1 MLKQMRKRIQYL
13 IAGLVCALFIGLGFQ
28 QPLVLK
34 ATSATLTFSTEK
46 RSVTVGDTFSVVIIL
61 DSNEKIGGFEGY
73 VSYDSDIAEF
83 VTGGSFVNG
92 GDGLLRINDVDSAD
106 VATTKKYS
114 IEFKAKKTGE
124 CVFDTSDAP
133 AVYNENGDELS
144 VSSNKLKVSVASSKK
159 LSSNN
164 QLSKLLVSP
173 GELNQPYDNDITA
186 YKVEIPYE
194 NDMLFISAVPKK
206 EDAVVT
212 VEGNENLKV
221 GKNYVHVI
229 VTAPS
234 GAKKDIQIEVT
245 RLEEGAILNKAQ
257 EGEKEKEK
265 EGVFLSTDKDN
276 NVVLT
281 EHHSYKIAKLDD
293 ENQVPDGY
301 EKSSITIDGE
311 KLDVYTQSESLEK
324 EFVLLYLANE
334 KGEARFYQYDRI
346 EKTLQRFE
354 QNSMPNSPEKEAGFE
369 KEDKAQSM
377 EPAVIITGI
386 MAVIIIILTIALAVV
401 IMKNKNEKDK

>member
-1 MLKQMRKRIQYL
+1 MRKRIQYL
-13 IAGLVCALFIGLGFQ
+13 VAGLVCALIIGIGLQ
-28 QPLVLK
+28 SPVVLR
-34 ATSATLTFSTEK
+34 ATSATLTFSAEH
-46 RSVTVGDTFSVVIIL
+46 RSVSVGDTFSVVIIL
-61 DSNEKIGGFEGY
+61 DSNENIGGFEGY

-92 GDGLLRINDVDSAD
+92 GDGVLRINDVDSAD

-114 IEFKAKKTGE
+114 IEFKAKKTGD

-144 VSSNKLKVSVASSKK
+144 VSSNKLKVSVTSSQK

-164 QLSKLLVSP
+164 KLSKLLVSP
-173 GELNQPYDNDITA
+173 GELNQSYNNDITA

-194 NDMLFISAVPKK
+194 NDMLFISAVPK
-206 EDAVVT
+206 EADAVVT

-245 RLEEGAILNKAQ
+245 RREEGASPDKEQ
-257 EGEKEKEK
+257 EEEKT
-265 EGVFLSTDKDN
+265 GISLSADKDN

-281 EHHSYKIAKLDD
+281 EHHIYQVAKL
-293 ENQVPDGY
+293 EEESQIPDGY

-311 KLDVYTQSESLEK
+311 KLDAYAKSESLEK
-324 EFVLLYLANE
+324 EFVLLYLTNE
-334 KGEARFYQYDRI
+334 KGETRFYQYDRI

-354 QNSMPNSPEKEAGFE
+354 QNSMSTSKE
-369 KEDKAQSM
+369 EDPVLQNEGKAQTIN
-377 EPAVIITGI
+377 AAAIVTGI
-386 MAVIIIILTIALAVV
+386 LAVIIIILTIALAVV
-401 IMKNKNEKDK
+401 ILKNKNEKDK

>member
-13 IAGLVCALFIGLGFQ
+13 IAGLVCALVMGVGVQ
-28 QPLVLK
+28 APLVIK
-34 ATSATLTFSTEK
+34 ATSATLTFSTEN

-61 DSNEKIGGFEGY
+61 DSSENIGGFEGY
-73 VSYDSDIAEF
+73 VSYDSDVAEF
-83 VTGGSFVNG
+83 ITGGNFVNG

-245 RLEEGAILNKAQ
+245 RLEEGASLNKDQ
-257 EGEKEKEK
+257 EEEKEK

-281 EHHSYKIAKLDD
+281 EHHSYKLAKLED

-311 KLDVYTQSESLEK
+311 KLDVYTQSNSLEK

-334 KGEARFYQYDRI
+334 KGETRFYQYDRI

-354 QNSMPNSPEKEAGFE
+354 QNSMSNSPEEDLVLGN
-369 KEDKAQSM
+369 EDKAQSM
-377 EPAVIITGI
+377 EPAAIITGI

>member
-13 IAGLVCALFIGLGFQ
+13 VAGLVCALIIGLGLQ
-28 QPLVLK
+28 SPVVLR
-34 ATSATLTFSTEK
+34 ATSATLTFSAEH
-46 RSVTVGDTFSVVIIL
+46 RSVSVGDTFSVVIIL
-61 DSNEKIGGFEGY
+61 DSNENIGGFEGY

-92 GDGLLRINDVDSAD
+92 GDGVLRINDVDSAD

-114 IEFKAKKTGE
+114 IEFKAKKTGD

-144 VSSNKLKVSVASSKK
+144 VSSNKLKVSVTSSQK

-164 QLSKLLVSP
+164 KLSKLLVSP
-173 GELNQPYDNDITA
+173 GELNQSYNNDITA

-194 NDMLFISAVPKK
+194 NDMLFISAVPK
-206 EDAVVT
+206 EADAVVT

-245 RLEEGAILNKAQ
+245 RREEGASPDKEQ
-257 EGEKEKEK
+257 EEEKT
-265 EGVFLSTDKDN
+265 GISLSADKDN

-281 EHHSYKIAKLDD
+281 EHHIYQVAKL
-293 ENQVPDGY
+293 EEESQIPDGY

-311 KLDVYTQSESLEK
+311 KLDAYAKSESLEK
-324 EFVLLYLANE
+324 EFVLLYLTNE
-334 KGEARFYQYDRI
+334 KGETRFYQYDRI

-354 QNSMPNSPEKEAGFE
+354 QNSMSASKE
-369 KEDKAQSM
+369 EDPVLQNEGKAQTM
-377 EPAVIITGI
+377 NAAAIVTGI
-386 MAVIIIILTIALAVV
+386 LAVIIIILTIALAVV
-401 IMKNKNEKDK
+401 ILKNKNEKDK

>member
-13 IAGLVCALFIGLGFQ
+13 VAGLVCALIIGIGLQ
-28 QPLVLK
+28 SPVVLR
-34 ATSATLTFSTEK
+34 ATSATLTFSAEH
-46 RSVTVGDTFSVVIIL
+46 RSVSVGDTFSVVIIL
-61 DSNEKIGGFEGY
+61 DSNENIGGFEGY

-92 GDGLLRINDVDSAD
+92 GDGVLRINDVDSED

-114 IEFKAKKTGE
+114 IEFKAKKTGD

-144 VSSNKLKVSVASSKK
+144 VSSNKLKVSVTSSQK

-164 QLSKLLVSP
+164 KLSKLLVSP
-173 GELNQPYDNDITA
+173 GELNQSYNNDITA

-194 NDMLFISAVPKK
+194 NDMLFISAVPK
-206 EDAVVT
+206 EADAVVT

-245 RLEEGAILNKAQ
+245 RREEGASPDKEQ
-257 EGEKEKEK
+257 EEEKT
-265 EGVFLSTDKDN
+265 GISLSADKDN

-281 EHHSYKIAKLDD
+281 EHHIYQVAKL
-293 ENQVPDGY
+293 EEESQIPDGY

-311 KLDVYTQSESLEK
+311 KLDAYAKSESLEK
-324 EFVLLYLANE
+324 EFVLLYLTNE
-334 KGEARFYQYDRI
+334 KGETRFYQYDRI

-354 QNSMPNSPEKEAGFE
+354 QNSMSTSKE
-369 KEDKAQSM
+369 EDPVLQNEGKAQTIN
-377 EPAVIITGI
+377 AAAIVTGI
-386 MAVIIIILTIALAVV
+386 LAVIIIILTIALAVV
-401 IMKNKNEKDK
+401 ILKNKNEKDK

>member
-13 IAGLVCALFIGLGFQ
+13 IAGLVCALVMGVGVQ
-28 QPLVLK
+28 APLVIK
-34 ATSATLTFSTEK
+34 ATSATLTFSTEN

-61 DSNEKIGGFEGY
+61 DSSENIGGFEGY
-73 VSYDSDIAEF
+73 VSYDSDVAEF
-83 VTGGSFVNG
+83 ITGGNFVNG

-206 EDAVVT
+206 EEAVVT

-245 RLEEGAILNKAQ
+245 RLEEGASLNKDQ
-257 EGEKEKEK
+257 EEEKEK

-281 EHHSYKIAKLDD
+281 EHHSYKLAKLED

-311 KLDVYTQSESLEK
+311 KLDVYTQSNSLEK

-334 KGEARFYQYDRI
+334 KGETRFYQYDRI

-354 QNSMPNSPEKEAGFE
+354 QNSMSNSPEEDLVLGN
-369 KEDKAQSM
+369 EDKAQSM
-377 EPAVIITGI
+377 EPAAIITGI

>member
-13 IAGLVCALFIGLGFQ
+13 VAGLVCALIIGIGLQ
-28 QPLVLK
+28 SPVVLR
-34 ATSATLTFSTEK
+34 ATSATLTFSAEH
-46 RSVTVGDTFSVVIIL
+46 RSVSVGDTFSVVIIL
-61 DSNEKIGGFEGY
+61 DSNENIGGFEGY

-92 GDGLLRINDVDSAD
+92 GDGVLRINDVDSAD

-114 IEFKAKKTGE
+114 IEFKAKKTGD

-144 VSSNKLKVSVASSKK
+144 VSSNKLKVSVTSSQK

-164 QLSKLLVSP
+164 KLSKLLVSP
-173 GELNQPYDNDITA
+173 GELNQSYNNDITA

-194 NDMLFISAVPKK
+194 NDMLFISSVPK
-206 EDAVVT
+206 EADAVVT

-245 RLEEGAILNKAQ
+245 RREEGASPDKEQ
-257 EGEKEKEK
+257 EEEKT
-265 EGVFLSTDKDN
+265 GISLSADKDN

-281 EHHSYKIAKLDD
+281 EHHIYQVAKL
-293 ENQVPDGY
+293 EEESQIPDGY

-311 KLDVYTQSESLEK
+311 KLDAYAKSESLEK
-324 EFVLLYLANE
+324 EFVLLYLTNE
-334 KGEARFYQYDRI
+334 KGETRFYQYDRI

-354 QNSMPNSPEKEAGFE
+354 QNSMSTSKE
-369 KEDKAQSM
+369 EDPVLQNEGKAQTIN
-377 EPAVIITGI
+377 AAAIVTGI
-386 MAVIIIILTIALAVV
+386 LAVIIIILTIALAVV
-401 IMKNKNEKDK
+401 ILKNKNEKDK

>member
-1 MLKQMRKRIQYL
+1 MLKQMRKRIKYL
-13 IAGLVCALFIGLGFQ
+13 VAGLVCAMILGLGSQ
-28 QPLVLK
+28 SPLILK
-34 ATSATLTFSTEK
+34 ATSATLTFSAES

-73 VSYDSDIAEF
+73 VSYDANIVEF

-106 VATTKKYS
+106 VEKTKKYAL
-114 IEFKAKKTGE
+114 EFKAKKTGD
-124 CVFDTSDAP
+124 CTFDTSDAP

-144 VSSNKLKVSVASSKK
+144 VSSNKLTISVKDSQS

-164 QLSKLLVSP
+164 KLSKLLISP
-173 GELNQPYDNDITA
+173 GELNQSYDNDITA

-194 NDMLFISAVPKK
+194 SDMLFISAVPK
-206 EDAVVT
+206 DDNAVVT

-245 RLEEGAILNKAQ
+245 RQAEGSSQDKTQEEVQ
-257 EGEKEKEK
+257 T
-265 EGVFLSTDKDN
+265 GVTLSTDEDN

-281 EHHSYKIAKLDD
+281 DIHTYQVAKLED
-293 ENQVPDGY
+293 ESSIPAGY
-301 EKSSITIDGE
+301 EKSSINIDGE
-311 KLDVYTQSESLEK
+311 KLDAYVLSDDLKSEFL
-324 EFVLLYLANE
+324 LLYLTND
-334 KGEARFYQYDRI
+334 KGETGFYQYDRI
-346 EKTLQRFE
+346 EKTIQRFE
-354 QNSMPNSPEKEAGFE
+354 QSSISNKPADDILGLDSDENEAVSPAT
-369 KEDKAQSM
+369 
-377 EPAVIITGI
+377 IITGVL
-386 MAVIIIILTIALAVV
+386 AVIIIILTIALAVV
-401 IMKNKNEKDK
+401 IMKNKNAKYK

>member
-1 MLKQMRKRIQYL
+1 MRKRIQYL
-13 IAGLVCALFIGLGFQ
+13 IAGLVCALVMGVGVQ
-28 QPLVLK
+28 APLVIK
-34 ATSATLTFSTEK
+34 ATSATLTFSTEN

-61 DSNEKIGGFEGY
+61 DSSENIGGFEGY
-73 VSYDSDIAEF
+73 VSYDSDVAEF
-83 VTGGSFVNG
+83 ITGGNFVNG

-206 EDAVVT
+206 EEAVVT

-245 RLEEGAILNKAQ
+245 RLEEGASLNKDQ
-257 EGEKEKEK
+257 EEEKEK

-281 EHHSYKIAKLDD
+281 EHHSYKLAKLED

-311 KLDVYTQSESLEK
+311 KLDVYTQSNSLEK

-334 KGEARFYQYDRI
+334 KGETRFYQYDRI

-354 QNSMPNSPEKEAGFE
+354 QNSMSNSPEEDLVLGN
-369 KEDKAQSM
+369 EDKAQSM
-377 EPAVIITGI
+377 EPAAIITGI

>member
-13 IAGLVCALFIGLGFQ
+13 VAGLVCALIIGLGLQ
-28 QPLVLK
+28 SPVVLR
-34 ATSATLTFSTEK
+34 ATSATLTFSAEH
-46 RSVTVGDTFSVVIIL
+46 RSVSVGDTFSVVIIL
-61 DSNEKIGGFEGY
+61 DSNENIGGFEGY

-92 GDGLLRINDVDSAD
+92 GDGVLRINDVDSAD

-114 IEFKAKKTGE
+114 IEFKAKKTGD

-144 VSSNKLKVSVASSKK
+144 VSSNKLKVSVTSSQK

-164 QLSKLLVSP
+164 KLSKLLVSP
-173 GELNQPYDNDITA
+173 GELNQSYNNDITA

-194 NDMLFISAVPKK
+194 NDMLFISAVPK
-206 EDAVVT
+206 EADAVVT

-245 RLEEGAILNKAQ
+245 RREEGASPDKEQ
-257 EGEKEKEK
+257 EEEKT
-265 EGVFLSTDKDN
+265 GISLSADKDN

-281 EHHSYKIAKLDD
+281 EHHIYQVAKL
-293 ENQVPDGY
+293 EEESQIPDGY

-311 KLDVYTQSESLEK
+311 KLDAYAKSESLEK
-324 EFVLLYLANE
+324 EFVLLYLTNE
-334 KGEARFYQYDRI
+334 KGETRFYQYDRI

-354 QNSMPNSPEKEAGFE
+354 QNSMSTSKE
-369 KEDKAQSM
+369 EDPVLQNEGKAQTIN
-377 EPAVIITGI
+377 AAAIVTGI
-386 MAVIIIILTIALAVV
+386 LAVIIIILTIALAVV
-401 IMKNKNEKDK
+401 ILKNKNEKDK

>member
-13 IAGLVCALFIGLGFQ
+13 VAGLVCALIIGLGFQ
-28 QPLVLK
+28 SPVVLR
-34 ATSATLTFSTEK
+34 ATSATLTFSAEH
-46 RSVTVGDTFSVVIIL
+46 RSVSVGDTFSVVIIL
-61 DSNEKIGGFEGY
+61 DSNENIGGFEGY

-92 GDGLLRINDVDSAD
+92 GDGVLRINDVDSAD

-114 IEFKAKKTGE
+114 IEFKAKKTGD

-144 VSSNKLKVSVASSKK
+144 VSSNKLKVSVTSSQK

-164 QLSKLLVSP
+164 KLSKLLVSP
-173 GELNQPYDNDITA
+173 GELNQSYNNDITA

-194 NDMLFISAVPKK
+194 NDMLFISAVPK
-206 EDAVVT
+206 EADAVVT

-245 RLEEGAILNKAQ
+245 RREEGASPDKEQ
-257 EGEKEKEK
+257 EEEKT
-265 EGVFLSTDKDN
+265 GISLSADKDN

-281 EHHSYKIAKLDD
+281 EHHIYQVAKL
-293 ENQVPDGY
+293 EEESQIPDGY

-311 KLDVYTQSESLEK
+311 KLDAYAKSESLEK
-324 EFVLLYLANE
+324 EFVLLYLTNE
-334 KGEARFYQYDRI
+334 KGETRFYQYDRI

-354 QNSMPNSPEKEAGFE
+354 QNSMSASKE
-369 KEDKAQSM
+369 EDPVLQNEGKAQTIN
-377 EPAVIITGI
+377 AAAIVTGI
-386 MAVIIIILTIALAVV
+386 LAVIIIILTIALAVV
-401 IMKNKNEKDK
+401 ILKNKNEKDK

>member
-13 IAGLVCALFIGLGFQ
+13 VAGLVCALIIGLGLQ
-28 QPLVLK
+28 SPVVLR
-34 ATSATLTFSTEK
+34 ATSATLTFSAEH
-46 RSVTVGDTFSVVIIL
+46 RSVSVGDTFSVVIIL
-61 DSNEKIGGFEGY
+61 DSNENIGGFEGY

-92 GDGLLRINDVDSAD
+92 GDGVLRINDVDSAD

-114 IEFKAKKTGE
+114 IEFKAKKTGD

-144 VSSNKLKVSVASSKK
+144 VSSNKLKVSVTSSQK

-164 QLSKLLVSP
+164 KLSKLLVSP
-173 GELNQPYDNDITA
+173 GELNQSYNNDITA

-194 NDMLFISAVPKK
+194 NDMLFISAVPK
-206 EDAVVT
+206 EADAVVT

-245 RLEEGAILNKAQ
+245 RREEGASPDKEQ
-257 EGEKEKEK
+257 EEEKT
-265 EGVFLSTDKDN
+265 GISLSADKDN

-281 EHHSYKIAKLDD
+281 EHHIYQVAKL
-293 ENQVPDGY
+293 EEESQIPDGY

-311 KLDVYTQSESLEK
+311 KLDAYAKSESLEK
-324 EFVLLYLANE
+324 EFVLLYLTNE
-334 KGEARFYQYDRI
+334 KGETRFYQYDRI

-354 QNSMPNSPEKEAGFE
+354 QNSMSASKEEDPVLQNEG
-369 KEDKAQSM
+369 KEQTTNA
-377 EPAVIITGI
+377 AAIVTGI
-386 MAVIIIILTIALAVV
+386 LAVIIIILTIALAVV
-401 IMKNKNEKDK
+401 ILKNKNEKDK